1 MTEQE
6 KREEQKLKDCLQE
19 ALGYSDEDL
28 LMEMEEAENAL
39 RDMDF
44 AGAEDRIYKRIME
57 ETAAEST
64 EELAERKSA
73 GSHPGAAGPAKML
86 RLRKKKIVLAVALIA
101 VFIGMLGFSAIGGKN
116 YFFRETVRRDGLSI
130 FDNDKT
136 IKELSNLERAYEE
149 VEKELGIPVLKLSH
163 LPKGMK
169 FLNAT
174 IEDENAV
181 FEFDYEQGSFYVV
194 QRMKDTE
201 VTIGTGSDRKD
212 FETVYNKWLGMDI
225 TYSKNT
231 LENGDMEYEAD
242 FAINNVFYYIFGIM
256 EEDVF
261 IKIIENVN
269 LY

>member
-86 RLRKKKIVLAVALIA
+86 RLRKKKIVFAVALIA

-116 YFFRETVRRDGLSI
+116 YFFRETVREDGMVI
-130 FDNDKT
+130 FDNDRTIQNLLKGELAYEK
-136 IKELSNLERAYEE
+136 IKEELEIQIIKLNYMPREMKSFSLTLSETKAVIEFEYNGNSVYF
-149 VEKELGIPVLKLSH
+149 VQKIKDKEATFGIS
-163 LPKGMK
+163 
-169 FLNAT
+169 
-174 IEDENAV
+174 
-181 FEFDYEQGSFYVV
+181 
-194 QRMKDTE
+194 
-201 VTIGTGSDRKD
+201 SDRKID
-212 FETVYNKWLGMDI
+212 KTVYNKWLD
-225 TYSKNT
+225 KNIEYGEKI
-231 LENGDMEYEAD
+231 LDSGQKEYESD
-242 FAINNVFYYIFGIM
+242 FTIENTAYYIFGIM
-256 EEDVF
+256 KEDDFV
-261 IKIIENVN
+261 KILEN
-269 LY
+269 LSFY